1 MNSSHSFLKVVIS
14 LVAVTIVSFAIVNA
28 TYALSIKSTAFSP
41 TILKVYTNGVDV
53 NQKEWGP
60 THYVANL
67 GTTEQKNKKK
77 YYTAS
82 FYENRTRNMTS
93 FGGMILNF
101 SNPNKSTIR
110 FNFSLND
117 GSKKI
122 WKVGNRQFVAFK
134 EKKDKYW
141 ESSQAEY
148 GAISI
153 PKGFDGQI
161 YIPFSSLN
169 KEKNKLNLSN
179 IKSWGVSFTL
189 NANQQRRVIFGNFSL
204 VNKRFSL
211 KANKILDQL
220 IIGDDFVQIPVA
232 QSSIAEYTIRS
243 AYKGQSKPV
252 FKMASDL
259 SGVSISKRGTLSI
272 SKPIKPQTIRILAL
286 SPDGSRSSK
295 AIHLYESWTAHRKAS
310 DGVPYKI
317 PNVNQVKSPMHVD
330 SFLVN
335 NRFMHW
341 MRVAIVSTM
350 IILTLIYFWCR
361 RMTIKR
367 YHN

>member
-1 MNSSHSFLKVVIS
+1 M
-14 LVAVTIVSFAIVNA
+14 VSFAITNA
-28 TYALSIKSTAFSP
+28 TYALSIKSTVFSP
-41 TILKVYTNGVDV
+41 TMLKVYTNGVDV
-53 NQKEWGP
+53 DRKEWGP

-67 GTTEQKNKKK
+67 DTTEQKNKKK

-93 FGGMILNF
+93 FGGMILKF

-122 WKVGNRQFVAFK
+122 WKVRNRQFVAFK
-134 EKKDKYW
+134 EKKDRYW
-141 ESSQAEY
+141 ESSQVEY

-153 PKGFDGQI
+153 PKGFEGQI

-169 KEKNKLNLSN
+169 KEENKLNLSN

-189 NANQQRRVIFGNFSL
+189 NANQQRRVIFGNFSF
-204 VNKRFSL
+204 VNKRYAF
-211 KANKILDQL
+211 KANKTLDQL

-243 AYKGQSKPV
+243 AYKGQPKPE
-252 FKMASDL
+252 FKMANAL
-259 SGVSISKRGTLSI
+259 NGITISKHGTLSI
-272 SKPIKPQTIRILAL
+272 SKAIKPQTIRILAVT
-286 SPDGSRSSK
+286 PDGSRSSK
-295 AIHLYESWTAHRKAS
+295 TIHLNESWTAHSKAS

-317 PNVNQVKSPMHVD
+317 PNAKQVKSPIHTNGVLYNNQ
-330 SFLVN
+330 FTHWIRLV
-335 NRFMHW
+335 
-341 MRVAIVSTM
+341 IVSSV
-350 IILTLIYFWCR
+350 IILTLIYLWCR
-361 RMTIKR
+361 KVTIKR
-367 YHN
+367 YRD